1 MNREKACE
9 FAVLLGSVAARVEH
23 HPSKQIILELAHLA
37 PRARVRPL
45 LEDAPNAVAHQ
56 VLDIRA
62 QVEIVGEGRNKVA
75 EVCLRAP
82 TPDSVQCRLRF
93 ESTRKRGRKEERERG
108 QPQDS
113 VQCVYRIG
121 STSKRGR
128 EAQRAAAG
136 IALYSSRCMSG
147 LRSLPS
153 CSCLSGTAH

>member
-1 MNREKACE
+1 MNREKV

-45 LEDAPNAVAHQ
+45 LEDAPNAVADQ

-93 ESTRKRGRKEERERG
+93 ESTRKRGREEERERG
-108 QPQDS
+108 
-113 VQCVYRIG
+113 
-121 STSKRGR
+121 
-128 EAQRAAAG
+128 ERAAARF
-136 IALYSSRCMSG
+136 SSVRLQNWIDKQERKRGAEGS
-147 LRSLPS
+147 RRHR
-153 CSCLSGTAH
+153 TI

>member
-1 MNREKACE
+1 MNREKV

-82 TPDSVQCRLRF
+82 TPDSVQCLRF
-93 ESTRKRGRKEERERG
+93 ESTRKRGREGE
-108 QPQDS
+108 
-113 VQCVYRIG
+113 
-121 STSKRGR
+121 
-128 EAQRAAAG
+128 RAAARF
-136 IALYSSRCMSG
+136 SSVRLQNWIDKQERKRGAEGS
-147 LRSLPS
+147 RRHR
-153 CSCLSGTAH
+153 TI

>member
-1 MNREKACE
+1 MNREKA

-56 VLDIRA
+56 VLNIRA

-108 QPQDS
+108 
-113 VQCVYRIG
+113 
-121 STSKRGR
+121 
-128 EAQRAAAG
+128 ERAAARF
-136 IALYSSRCMSG
+136 SSVRLQNWIDKQERKRGAEGS
-147 LRSLPS
+147 RRHR
-153 CSCLSGTAH
+153 TI